1 MSCCWFHM
9 QLPAF
14 SKFLDLMYPLRRF
27 CLPSLAGIAL
37 VRILHHIFKQ
47 LSDEAFQGV
56 VDVLLLYNTFRVLGP
71 AFEARSAASSRFS
84 SFVTGGGLEKHA
96 PSMTASQR
104 EMQEKIHQY
113 RTQNFGSPRSSSEH
127 SRSGSSHDLLPL
139 YLGRD
144 ERIRDSNYSH
154 SIAPMV
160 GRPITPAGFN
170 YDITVPPPAVTPVR
184 KTSYDFEEH
193 RRNESLTSISLP
205 APPRRNRSPVLSQLL
220 LEPRNSP
227 SAHELDTESWLD
239 RQRSTQTFGR
249 PDTPLKKSPS
259 LMSEASEWSSRQL
272 TFDTRSP
279 GFNSS
284 GRIAFGSADM
294 AASFS
299 SPVFP
304 SSSLQSTLDR
314 SLSATST
321 LPPSRAPRPLLL
333 GRSSS
338 SLESMNNHYRSGPS
352 SISRYPS
359 ISPNP

>member
-1 MSCCWFHM
+1 
-9 QLPAF
+9 
-14 SKFLDLMYPLRRF
+14 
-27 CLPSLAGIAL
+27 
-37 VRILHHIFKQ
+37 
-47 LSDEAFQGV
+47 

-84 SFVTGGGLEKHA
+84 SFGTRGELEKQA
-96 PSMTASQR
+96 PSPTASQR

-113 RTQNFGSPRSSSEH
+113 RTQNFGSRRSASEH
-127 SRSGSSHDLLPL
+127 SWSGSSQDLLPL

-193 RRNESLTSISLP
+193 RRNESLTSIGLP

-227 SAHELDTESWLD
+227 SGHEFDTESWSE
-239 RQRSTQTFGR
+239 RQRSTRTFGY
-249 PDTPLKKSPS
+249 PDTPPEKSPS
-259 LMSEASEWSSRQL
+259 LMSEASEWSSRHL
-272 TFDTRSP
+272 TYDNRSP

-284 GRIAFGSADM
+284 GHTVFGSTAM
-294 AASFS
+294 AASIPNPFLPR
-299 SPVFP
+299 SP
-304 SSSLQSTLDR
+304 LQSTLDR
-314 SLSATST
+314 SLSATSI
-321 LPPSRAPRPLLL
+321 LQSPPPHGPRPLLL
-333 GRSSS
+333 ARSSS
-338 SLESMNNHYRSGPS
+338 ALESTNNHYRSGPS
-352 SISRYPS
+352 SLSRYPS